1 MEAGAVRARRGG
13 EDLARK
19 GGEHQSLCCLFL
31 LHDDF
36 SCRIDLIVWCVSE
49 FVQAMPSHKDPV
61 QLVHMV
67 FSQTVS
73 WQCVAVC
80 QTVSWRAFASCT
92 SGCYAVIG
100 LSRVCCLHGMTMYVW
115 HSLSLFLCSGP
126 LPTLLEWAAV

>member
-61 QLVHMV
+61 QLVHIV
-67 FSQTVS
+67 FSHTVS

-92 SGCYAVIG
+92 SGTCRMQTRANS
-100 LSRVCCLHGMTMYVW
+100 LFARVCILHVPEGVMR
-115 HSLSLFLCSGP
+115 
-126 LPTLLEWAAV
+126 